1 MRVGVEAS
9 VTIRYLAA
17 VLAVLLCSNAL
28 AREKTDIIW
37 MSNGDRLTGEIK
49 HLQHGK
55 LLLSTDSLGDIN
67 VEWNEIERVQSDYE
81 FQFERTDGR
90 RVTGAINPTT
100 DQHKISLTT
109 DETTVDLALNNIV
122 RISQM
127 EDDFWDRLD
136 GSMSF
141 GYSFTKASDVAQGN
155 ISFRVTHRTE
165 IRSFTVEGSSIVT
178 NDQADEDTQ
187 RSDLNFNLTRYR
199 NNRWFNSFVGGFE
212 SNDELGLDL
221 RSSFG
226 AGIGRFLV
234 QTNTSE
240 LGLMG
245 GLVASTENLTA
256 SGPPTTEGGISSQ
269 ENIEGLLGL
278 QYSRFV
284 FSDPT
289 VDLSTR
295 LSVFPSITD
304 SGRTRAQL
312 DINLRWE
319 LITDLFWDLAYYN
332 TYDSDPPSGSL
343 STSDY
348 GMVTSIGWSF

>member
-1 MRVGVEAS
+1 MRVGVEVS

-28 AREKTDIIW
+28 AREKTDIVW

-49 HLQHGK
+49 YLQHGK
-55 LLLSTDSLGDIN
+55 LLLITDSLGEVNI
-67 VEWNEIERVQSDYE
+67 EWDEIERVKSDYD
-81 FQFERTDGR
+81 FQFERMDGS
-90 RVTGAINPTT
+90 RVTGVINPMP
-100 DQHKISLTT
+100 DQHKISRMS
-109 DETTVDLALNNIV
+109 DETTVDLALRNIV
-122 RISQM
+122 RIAQI
-127 EDDFWDRLD
+127 EEDFWDRLD
-136 GSMSF
+136 GSLSL

-165 IRSFTVEGSSIVT
+165 IRSFSFEGSSIVT
-178 NDQADEDTQ
+178 NDQADEETQ
-187 RSDLNFNLTRYR
+187 RSELGLTLTRFR
-199 NNRWFNSFVGGFE
+199 NNRWFNSYTLAFE

-221 RSSFG
+221 RTSVA

-245 GLVASTENLTA
+245 GLVASSENL
-256 SGPPTTEGGISSQ
+256 SVKGPVIPQGSKSSQ
-269 ENIEGLLGL
+269 ENLEGLLGL

-284 FSDPT
+284 FDDPT
-289 VDLSTR
+289 VDLSTK
-295 LSVFPSITD
+295 LTVFPSITD

-319 LITDLFWDLAYYN
+319 LISDLFWDLAYYN

-343 STSDY
+343 STNDY
-348 GMVTSIGWSF
+348 GVVTSIGWSF

>member
-1 MRVGVEAS
+1 MRVGAEVP

-17 VLAVLLCSNAL
+17 VLAVLLCTSAL
-28 AREKTDIIW
+28 AREKTDVVW

-49 HLQHGK
+49 NLQHGK
-55 LLLSTDSLGDIN
+55 LLLSTDSLGEVNI
-67 VEWNEIERVQSDYE
+67 EWDEIERVQSDYE
-81 FQFERTDGR
+81 FQFERADGR
-90 RVTGAINPTT
+90 RATGVINPMT
-100 DQHKISLTT
+100 DQYNFSLTS
-109 DETTVDLALNNIV
+109 DETTVDLALNDIV

-155 ISFRVTHRTE
+155 INFRVTHRTE
-165 IRSFTVEGSSIVT
+165 IRSFTVEGSSILT
-178 NDQADEDTQ
+178 NDQADEATQ

-199 NNRWFNSFVGGFE
+199 NNRWFNSVVVGFE

-221 RSSFG
+221 RSSIG

-234 QTNTSE
+234 QTSTSE
-240 LGLMG
+240 LALIG
-245 GLVASTENLTA
+245 GLVASTENLSD
-256 SGPPTTEGGISSQ
+256 SGPPSTATGVSSQ
-269 ENIEGLLGL
+269 ENLEGLLAL

-284 FSDPT
+284 FDDPT
-289 VDLSTR
+289 IDLSTK
-295 LSVFPSITD
+295 LAVFPSITD
-304 SGRTRAQL
+304 SGRTRAQF

-319 LITDLFWDLAYYN
+319 MISDLFWDLAYYN

-343 STSDY
+343 STNDY

>member
-1 MRVGVEAS
+1 MIVGAEVS

-17 VLAVLLCSNAL
+17 VLAILLCGNAL

-55 LLLSTDSLGDIN
+55 LLLSTDSLGDIY
-67 VEWNEIERVQSDYE
+67 VEWDEIERVQSDYE

-90 RVTGAINPTT
+90 RVTGTVNPKT
-100 DQHKISLTT
+100 DEHMISLTS

-187 RSDLNFNLTRYR
+187 RSDLNLTLTRFR
-199 NNRWFNSFVGGFE
+199 NDRWFNSYVLGFE
-212 SNDELGLDL
+212 SNDELGLDM
-221 RSSFG
+221 RSSLG

-245 GLVASTENLTA
+245 GLVASRENLSA
-256 SGPPTTEGGISSQ
+256 SGPPTTGGRISSQ
-269 ENIEGLLGL
+269 DNLEGLLGL
-278 QYSRFV
+278 QYSRYV
-284 FSDPT
+284 FDDPT
-289 VDLSTR
+289 VDLTTK
-295 LSVFPSITD
+295 LTVFPSITD

-319 LITDLFWDLAYYN
+319 LVTDLFWDLSYYN

-343 STSDY
+343 STNDY
-348 GMVTSIGWSF
+348 GMVTSIGWAF

>member
-1 MRVGVEAS
+1 MRVGAEVS

-28 AREKTDIIW
+28 AREKTDIVW

-90 RVTGAINPTT
+90 RVTGVINPMT
-100 DQHKISLTT
+100 DPHEVSLTS
-109 DETTVDLALNNIV
+109 DETTIDLALDNIV

-165 IRSFTVEGSSIVT
+165 IRSITVEGSSILT
-178 NDQADEDTQ
+178 NDQADQGTQ
-187 RSDLNFNLTRYR
+187 RTDLGLDLTRYR
-199 NNRWFNSFVGGFE
+199 NNRWFNSFVVGFE

-221 RSSFG
+221 RSSIG
-226 AGIGRFLV
+226 AGIGRFLI
-234 QTNTSE
+234 QTTTSE

-245 GLVASTENLTA
+245 GLVTSTENLSA
-256 SGPPTTEGGISSQ
+256 SGPPSTEGGISSQ
-269 ENIEGLLGL
+269 ENLEGLLGL
-278 QYSRFV
+278 QYSRYV
-284 FSDPT
+284 FDDPS
-289 VDLSTR
+289 VDFSSKLT
-295 LSVFPSITD
+295 VFPSISD
-304 SGRTRAQL
+304 PGRTRAQL
-312 DINLRWE
+312 DINFRWE
-319 LITDLFWDLAYYN
+319 MVSDLFWDLSYYN

-343 STSDY
+343 STNDY